1 MKLNNKNLDQIN
13 PVVKRPAYDRSSV
26 TPGIVHIGV
35 GAFHRA
41 HQAYYTDKLM
51 QQNEAFDWGFCGAG
65 LRPEDKKVKSALAQ
79 QDYLYTLYEL
89 ADSDDKEVVV
99 VGAIKDFIL
108 AETELQR
115 LLTTMAS
122 EQIRI
127 VSLTITEGGY
137 FTDDSTGKFLSEHPE
152 ILHDVNFPDR
162 PMTVFGVIAEALR
175 RRKENGVAPFTV
187 MSCDNLPHNGEVAKN
202 ALLSFTS
209 LQDPDLKQWIETHV
223 TFPNAMVDRITPVTS
238 AEHRQQLA
246 DKFDVEDE
254 WPVVC
259 EPFIQWVVE
268 DKFCNGRPAWEN
280 VGVQF
285 TDDVTPYET
294 MKIGLLNGSHLALTY
309 LGTLLG
315 YQYAHQTM
323 EDENIRLFVREF
335 MDKDVTPLLKPAPG
349 IDFDEY
355 KDTLIERFS
364 NTEICD
370 QLTRICS
377 DGSSKF
383 PKFIFPTL
391 KGLIRDEQSLD
402 RVSLIVAAW
411 CHYLRGV
418 DESGALYNILDPRLD
433 KLQSVCRKSG
443 DITEEFL
450 GFYEIFGSDIPQS
463 QAFVDSFNRQLHNL
477 RTIGVTKTIQSVL
490 NKKV

>member
-1 MKLNNKNLDQIN
+1 MKLNNKNLDELN
-13 PVVKRPAYDRSSV
+13 PKIVRPSYDRNNV
-26 TPGIVHIGV
+26 TSGIVHIGV

-51 QQNEAFDWGFCGAG
+51 KLGEAHEWGICGAG
-65 LRPEDKKVKSALAQ
+65 LRPEDNKVNAALSQ
-79 QDYLYTLYEL
+79 QDYLYTLFEL
-89 ADSDDKEVVV
+89 ADTDDKEVVV
-99 VGAIKDFIL
+99 VGAMKDFIL
-108 AETELQR
+108 SEHDLEK
-115 LLTTMAS
+115 LLSTMSS
-122 EQIRI
+122 ENIRI

-137 FTDDSTGKFLSEHPE
+137 FTDDSTGEFLSEHPD
-152 ILHDVNFPDR
+152 ILHDVEAPDR
-162 PMTVFGVIAEALR
+162 PMTVFGVIAAALR
-175 RRKENGVAPFTV
+175 RRKESGVKPFTV

-202 ALLSFTS
+202 ALLSFTA
-209 LQDPDLKQWIETHV
+209 LQDPELKNWIEENV
-223 TFPNAMVDRITPVTS
+223 SFPNAMVDRITPVTS
-238 AEHRQQLA
+238 AEHKQQLA
-246 DKFDVEDE
+246 AQYDVEDE

-259 EPFIQWVVE
+259 EPFIQWVIE
-268 DKFCNGRPAWEN
+268 DKFCNGRPAWEK
-280 VGVQF
+280 VGAQF

-323 EDENIRLFVREF
+323 EDEHIRNFVRKF
-335 MDKDVTPLLKPAPG
+335 MDDDVTPLLAPAPG
-349 IDFDEY
+349 IDFSEY

-391 KGLIRDEQSLD
+391 KGLIRDKKSLD

-418 DESGALYNILDPRLD
+418 DESGALYTILDPRLE
-433 KLQSVCRKSG
+433 KLQATARKSG

-450 GFYEIFGSDIPQS
+450 GFYDIFGSEIPKS
-463 QAFVDSFNRQLHNL
+463 EAFVESFNRQLNNL
-477 RTIGVTKTIQSVL
+477 RTIGVVKSILAVM
-490 NKKV
+490 N